1 MSLIENTRAGF
12 DYEILEKMEA
22 GIELHGFEV
31 KSLREKQGSLK
42 GARVVARGGEA
53 YLVGATIPAWQ
64 VANAP
69 KGYDPERPRRLL
81 LAKKEIV
88 HISSAESE
96 KGLTIIPLSIYNKS
110 RHLKL
115 SLAIVR
121 GKKAHDKRDTI
132 REREEKRSM
141 ARTLREK

>member
-1 MSLIENTRAGF
+1 MSLLENNRAGF
-12 DYEILEKMEA
+12 DYQILEKLEA
-22 GIELHGFEV
+22 GIELFGHEV
-31 KSLREKQGSLK
+31 KSLRNKLGSLK

-64 VANAP
+64 IPNAP
-69 KGYDPERPRRLL
+69 KGFDAERPRRLL
-81 LAKKEIV
+81 LNKKEIA

-96 KGLTIIPLSIYNKS
+96 KGLTIIPLSVYNKQ

-121 GKKAHDKRDTI
+121 GKKSHDKRNTI
-132 REREEKRSM
+132 RERDEKRRM
-141 ARTLREK
+141 QRTLKD

>member
-12 DYEILEKMEA
+12 DYEILEKLEA
-22 GIELHGFEV
+22 GIELLGFEV

-53 YLVGATIPAWQ
+53 YLIGATIPAWQ
-64 VANAP
+64 MANAP

-96 KGLTIIPLSIYNKS
+96 KGLTIIPLSIYNKQ

-115 SLAIVR
+115 SLAVVR
-121 GKKAHDKRDTI
+121 GKKARDKRDSI
-132 REREEKRSM
+132 REREEKRRIQ
-141 ARTLREK
+141 RTLKD

>member
-12 DYEILEKMEA
+12 DYEILEKLEA
-22 GIELHGFEV
+22 GIELRGHEV
-31 KSLREKQGSLK
+31 KSLRNKLGSLK

-53 YLVGATIPAWQ
+53 YLIGATIPAWQ
-64 VANAP
+64 IANAP

-96 KGLTIIPLSIYNKS
+96 KGLTIIPLSIYNKQ

-121 GKKAHDKRDTI
+121 GKKARDKRDSI
-132 REREEKRSM
+132 REREEKRNM
-141 ARTLREK
+141 ARSLRM